1 MLEVLEQ
8 AQAAGQKA
16 QQDAEIGQGS
26 IFDLG
31 FDLGGASEQ
40 AGSVF
45 TTPSHAPIP
54 TEEFDRSALL
64 AAEKEAIG
72 LFISAHPLKEVGPA
86 LRAKSDCSL
95 SELQGRRDG
104 DWVTVGG
111 MISQA
116 KKIRTKKGDPMMFAT
131 LDDLSAAI
139 EIIVFGNALASNEQ
153 ALQPDSIVLVRGRVD
168 HKDREKTC
176 VIAQQV
182 ERFEPSAEEVELAA
196 QQAAKVVVAPS
207 ALRLQLNAA
216 VLPASALSELKD
228 VLAGFP
234 GDSDVVIELE
244 TAIGRRRLRLGAD
257 FRVTRSATLHAELV
271 ALLGEAIL
279 GGAGEDESAGA
290 NPGAGPGTGSHDGDG
305 DIDGDDA
312 EADPEGSEAERV
324 AVGGLAS

>member
-31 FDLGGASEQ
+31 FDLGGPGAGPEQ

-54 TEEFDRSALL
+54 SEEFDRSELL

-86 LRAKSDCSL
+86 LRAKADCSL
-95 SELQGRRDG
+95 SEIQGRRDG

-182 ERFEPSAEEVELAA
+182 ELFEPTAEEVELAA
-196 QQAAKVVVAPS
+196 QQAAQVVVAPS

-234 GDSDVVIELE
+234 GDADVVIELE
-244 TAIGRRRLRLGAD
+244 TAVGRRRLKLGPD
-257 FRVTRSATLHAELV
+257 FRVQRSASLHAEL
-271 ALLGEAIL
+271 AQLLGEAII
-279 GGAGEDESAGA
+279 GGATAEDEPAGT
-290 NPGAGPGTGSHDGDG
+290 AGTDE
-305 DIDGDDA
+305 DA
-312 EADPEGSEAERV
+312 DLDPDTPEARRV
-324 AVGGLAS
+324 AVGGAAS